1 MIDSV
6 AGAVSSI
13 SAEAAVVLVGG
24 VGLRVLCTPRVL
36 AGLRVGEPVQL
47 ATSLVVREDSL
58 TLYGFASARER
69 AAFEVLQSAN
79 GVGPRLAQA
88 VLGVL
93 TPEEL
98 ARAVSGGDLAALV
111 RVPGVGRKLAS
122 RMVLDLADRLDPGI
136 ARSAGAGA
144 SSASLAGWRD
154 QVHAG
159 LTSLGWSDREAAAAV
174 EAVTPLAAP
183 PAAGTDGDDQP
194 TDGPDVASLLRAA
207 LSTLRRA

>member
-1 MIDSV
+1 
-6 AGAVSSI
+6 
-13 SAEAAVVLVGG
+13 
-24 VGLRVLCTPRVL
+24 
-36 AGLRVGEPVQL
+36 
-47 ATSLVVREDSL
+47 
-58 TLYGFASARER
+58 
-69 AAFEVLQSAN
+69 
-79 GVGPRLAQA
+79 
-88 VLGVL
+88 
-93 TPEEL
+93 
-98 ARAVSGGDLAALV
+98 GGDLAALV